1 MKAKLFIR
9 IASAL
14 MFVFALGHSFGH
26 FTRYKTS
33 DPQALSTISIMQ
45 QTKIPMQGV
54 TKTYDQ
60 FYTGM
65 SLNLSI
71 VLISLMI
78 LLWILSNLSEA
89 NPQTVQKLLIPI
101 LFCTFGFGITGFFYF
116 FFVPAVVASL
126 GAISIL
132 VGIVLLGRIT

>member
-26 FTRYKTS
+26 FTRYETS
-33 DPQALSTISIMQ
+33 DSQALNAISIMQ
-45 QTKIPMQGV
+45 QTKIPMEGV

-71 VLISLMI
+71 VLISLTL
-78 LLWILSNLSEA
+78 LLWILSNFSES

-101 LFCTFGFGITGFFYF
+101 LFCIFCFGITGFTYF
-116 FFVPAVVASL
+116 FFVPAIVASL
-126 GAISIL
+126 GAISVL
-132 VGIVLLGRIT
+132 VGIILLGKG

>member
-14 MFVFALGHSFGH
+14 MLVFTLGHSFGH
-26 FTRYKTS
+26 FTRYETS

-45 QTKIPMQGV
+45 QTKIPMEGV

-71 VLISLMI
+71 VLISLTV
-78 LLWILSNLSEA
+78 LLWILSNFSES
-89 NPQTVQKLLIPI
+89 NPQAVQKLLIPT
-101 LFCTFGFGITGFFYF
+101 LFCISCFGITGFIYF
-116 FFVPAVVASL
+116 FLIPAVVASL
-126 GAISIL
+126 GAFSIL
-132 VGIVLLGRIT
+132 VGIVLLGKN

>member
-14 MFVFALGHSFGH
+14 MLVFTLGHSFGH
-26 FTRYKTS
+26 FTRYETS

-45 QTKIPMQGV
+45 QTKIPMEGV

-71 VLISLMI
+71 VLISLTV
-78 LLWILSNLSEA
+78 LLWILSNFSES
-89 NPQTVQKLLIPI
+89 NPQAVRKLLIPT
-101 LFCTFGFGITGFFYF
+101 LDRKS
-116 FFVPAVVASL
+116 VV
-126 GAISIL
+126 
-132 VGIVLLGRIT
+132 